1 MDGDDDGGRGL
12 YAWKEKFL
20 LLRGREGGGDGF
32 RSLHSRPLSSTLTPK

>member
-20 LLRGREGGGDGF
+20 LLRGREGGEMAF
-32 RSLHSRPLSSTLTPK
+32 NHFIHVLSPAL